1 MSDPMTNGDDQ
12 TGTPADTTAPSSVP
26 EAAEP
31 EVEIEVGPEQLK
43 DIIGV
48 LQAEIDTQKTQIL
61 RLAADMDNL
70 RKRTEREKVESAKYA
85 ITKFARDIVGVADNF
100 ERAVAAVPQGAAEQD
115 PALESLVEGV
125 TMTERELV
133 NVLERHGVTR
143 IHPQG
148 EMFNPHRHQAM
159 MEAQNPDVTPG
170 TILQVFQPGY
180 LIDDRVLRPAMVVVA
195 KGGAKPAKAQTS
207 PEQAPD
213 TGGTSET
220 EPGATPPSND
230 DPSA

>member
-1 MSDPMTNGDDQ
+1 MSDPKTNGDD
-12 TGTPADTTAPSSVP
+12 PASTSPDPLAQGPTP
-26 EAAEP
+26 EAAQP

-115 PALESLVEGV
+115 PALESLIEGV

-143 IHPQG
+143 LHPQG

-180 LIDDRVLRPAMVVVA
+180 LIDDRVLRPALVVVA
-195 KGGAKPAKAQTS
+195 KGGAKPPKPEVAEVPGEPQPPAGDADADPKAS
-207 PEQAPD
+207 
-213 TGGTSET
+213 
-220 EPGATPPSND
+220 
-230 DPSA
+230 